1 MDQPAGVIGHREAE
15 ALTGRPGAAQGR
27 GADWRRS
34 GHQLLSPPNPTSPG
48 PGPSDL
54 RILGAIRPYS
64 GRTAQGLQGEDDGS
78 REEHLRRA
86 DLQHG
91 VPQGTWGVQPLQLG
105 KSSTLMSIPVRY
117 VRVYIFGLES
127 DEIDASCVFSTARA
141 PTGVR
146 HRCATRTS
154 AVTRS
159 ATLQTCKRR
168 RRLSSTS
175 TSPIRRWEVT
185 TRLPP
190 HLVGRHPRLPCR
202 DVCGRR
208 WGRYLP
214 PRPRPRPWR
223 RRRVRRRVRGSG
235 PGP

>member
-1 MDQPAGVIGHREAE
+1 MDQPAGIIGHQEAE
-15 ALTGRPGAAQGR
+15 ALTRRPGAAQGR

-34 GHQLLSPPNPTSPG
+34 GHQLLSSPHPTSSG
-48 PGPSDL
+48 PGPSNL
-54 RILGAIRPYS
+54 QILGAIRPYS
-64 GRTAQGLQGEDDGS
+64 GRMAQVLQCEDDGS

-86 DLQHG
+86 DPQHG
-91 VPQGTWGVQPLQLG
+91 VPQGTWGVQSLQLG
-105 KSSTLMSIPVRY
+105 KSSTLMSIQVRS
-117 VRVYIFGLES
+117 VRVYIFGLEF
-127 DEIDASCVFSTARA
+127 DEIAASCVFSTARA

-146 HRCATRTS
+146 HRSATRTS

-159 ATLQTCKRR
+159 AALQTCKRR

-175 TSPIRRWEVT
+175 TSPIRWWEAT
-185 TRLPP
+185 TRLLPC
-190 HLVGRHPRLPCR
+190 LVGRHPRLPCC

-223 RRRVRRRVRGSG
+223 RRRVRGSG